1 MSALLLAR
9 LGWRTALLERGG
21 RGRAKACGQCLSG
34 WILKALDRRG
44 LGDDIR
50 SLSMGATRRIRVH
63 IPGCR
68 PVSASLVDGPDGD
81 AGMIVKRRALDQR
94 LIDRAGESGVDV
106 RYRASARIESGFGVD
121 DADDAD
127 DANDAV
133 EVVVPARGLRL
144 RSALVVGADG
154 LASGVAQAAGLA
166 SRRSHG
172 RAFGFAFDLQSAQE
186 GAIRRETIE
195 MFVIRG
201 GYLGVVNCGAGLLH
215 IAGLVRGDCQQP
227 RSPDAFVEALAGRFA
242 LLQRVGLGRV
252 QRMRHGPMLGAG
264 PIPWRPQAVARGRV
278 VLVGD
283 AARYALPFTGAG
295 MICALASAEVLAEV
309 AAGRQPGSWSP
320 DASRLYRHLW
330 RSRIGPR
337 VRTARLMRH
346 LLARPRATG
355 RLLEAT
361 GAHGRIAS
369 WLVRRVVTS

>member
-34 WILKALDRRG
+34 WILKALDRQG
-44 LGDDIR
+44 LAADIR
-50 SLSMGATRRIRVH
+50 SLSIGATRRLRVH

-68 PVSASLVDGPDGD
+68 PVSASLVEGPDGD

-94 LIDRAGESGVDV
+94 LIDCAGESGVDV
-106 RYRASARIESGFGVD
+106 RYRASARIESVF

-127 DANDAV
+127 DAV
-133 EVVVPARGLRL
+133 EVVVPATGLRL

-172 RAFGFAFDLQSAQE
+172 RAFGFAFDLESEQGE
-186 GAIRRETIE
+186 EIRRDTIE

-201 GYLGVVNCGAGLLH
+201 GYLGVVNCGGGLLH
-215 IAGLVRGDCQQP
+215 LAGLVHNDCRQP

-242 LLQRVGLGRV
+242 LLERVGLGRV
-252 QRMRHGPMLGAG
+252 RRMRQGPMLGAG
-264 PIPWRPQAVARGRV
+264 PIPWRPQAVAGGRV

-283 AARYALPFTGAG
+283 AAGYAEPFTGEG
-295 MICALASAEVLAEV
+295 MSCALASAEVLAEV
-309 AAGRQPGSWSP
+309 AADRRPGSWSP
-320 DASRLYRHLW
+320 AASRLYRRLW

-346 LLARPRATG
+346 LLARPRATV

-361 GAHGRIAS
+361 GAHGKIVS
-369 WLVRRVVTS
+369 WLVGRVVTS